1 MRLVAL
7 AIPVVLAVGGAGY
20 YISKPKEDPAMA
32 ALLARLD
39 EPIRPR
45 VATAAEGVL
54 LTEEDR
60 LADGADA
67 EILAS
72 VGENKDLTEDE
83 SNAVLTAAGRRFIRR
98 KMAFERVQREVDAG
112 RTPAARLEP
121 IRREMASARRIY
133 DLAESLGRRTRIL
146 MSLAR
151 AERID
156 TAPSLI
162 SGLADRHTGT
172 HATVSPDDLA
182 EIQRAFEAEFR
193 KPLPVSANGAS
204 AVHRALGFDHA
215 GRVDVAVSPEGSQG
229 VWLRRYL
236 IGRGFSYFAFRS
248 AVSGQSTGAH
258 IHIGAASGHN

>member
-1 MRLVAL
+1 
-7 AIPVVLAVGGAGY
+7 
-20 YISKPKEDPAMA
+20 
-32 ALLARLD
+32 
-39 EPIRPR
+39 
-45 VATAAEGVL
+45 
-54 LTEEDR
+54 
-60 LADGADA
+60 
-67 EILAS
+67 
-72 VGENKDLTEDE
+72 
-83 SNAVLTAAGRRFIRR
+83 
-98 KMAFERVQREVDAG
+98 
-112 RTPAARLEP
+112 
-121 IRREMASARRIY
+121 
-133 DLAESLGRRTRIL
+133 